1 MISWPIIGEGTT
13 RTVYD
18 LGDGTVVKICSWSAC
33 CGDRWSCHCAREAT
47 RWSAGGSPIL
57 APILDSGTCWVRMPK
72 ADDIP
77 KKHESRS
84 LEQVFRLATEEGLCD
99 LHPGN
104 FGWFGNRLLCID
116 YAF

>member
-1 MISWPIIGEGTT
+1 
-13 RTVYD
+13 
-18 LGDGTVVKICSWSAC
+18 
-33 CGDRWSCHCAREAT
+33 
-47 RWSAGGSPIL
+47 
-57 APILDSGTCWVRMPK
+57 MPK